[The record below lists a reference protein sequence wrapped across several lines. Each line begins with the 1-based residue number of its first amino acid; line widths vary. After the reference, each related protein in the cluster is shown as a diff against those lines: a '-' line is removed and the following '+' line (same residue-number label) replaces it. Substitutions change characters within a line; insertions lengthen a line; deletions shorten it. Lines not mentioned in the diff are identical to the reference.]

1 MIELAPFATLPS
13 EPGNDDLLSLLVLFA
28 WSFAA
33 ATILP
38 ASSEVPLAIVVTAS
52 DDWLWPVV
60 VATAGNYLGACTT
73 YWMAR
78 LATDAGTPPSSKM
91 RRAAAILARY
101 GAPALLLSW
110 VPLIGDALVLLA
122 GAAHTPF
129 WTFSTWTVLGKGARY
144 VVVAIASD

>member
-1 MIELAPFATLPS
+1 MP
-13 EPGNDDLLSLLVLFA
+13 
-28 WSFAA
+28 
-33 ATILP
+33 
-38 ASSEVPLAIVVTAS
+38 
-52 DDWLWPVV
+52 
-60 VATAGNYLGACTT
+60 
-73 YWMAR
+73 R